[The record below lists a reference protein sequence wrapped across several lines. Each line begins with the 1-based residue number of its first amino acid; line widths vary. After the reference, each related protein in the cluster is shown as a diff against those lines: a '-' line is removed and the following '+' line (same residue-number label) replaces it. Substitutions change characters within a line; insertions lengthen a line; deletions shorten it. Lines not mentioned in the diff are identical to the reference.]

1 VQGEKDNT
9 FGMSDWE
16 EKSVS
21 GISFAV
27 FLREQREAVGKSIAL
42 LAREARVQEKHL
54 RAFEENNQ
62 SQLPDVLYQQFFLR
76 SIARVLDLDVQKL
89 LALHAAEQQQGTGF
103 DVQSLPPAKASR
115 WAFVVAPR
123 MISAGIVASM
133 AVLAL
138 GVLGWQIHRMTAL
151 PALALSTPAD
161 GSLSVVPTVS
171 VSGLTERGTE
181 LRINGELVYLS
192 ADGKFSE
199 AVHLHRGL
207 NIIKIAAKKVHSD
220 EQVLYRRVLW
230 NGSAAL
236 GDGGAATV
244 AAVEQEQRTQ

>member
-1 VQGEKDNT
+1 
-9 FGMSDWE
+9 MSDWE
-16 EKSVS
+16 EKLVS
-21 GISFAV
+21 GTSLAV
-27 FLREQREAVGKSIAL
+27 FLREQREAAGKSIAL
-42 LAREARVQEKHL
+42 LAREARIQEKHL
-54 RAFEENNQ
+54 QAFEENLPT
-62 SQLPDVLYQQFFLR
+62 QLPDFLYQQFFLR
-76 SIARVLDLDVQKL
+76 SIARVLGLDVQKL
-89 LALHAAEQQQGTGF
+89 LALHAAEQQQGVGLYS
-103 DVQSLPPAKASR
+103 QALPPAKASR
-115 WAFVVAPR
+115 WAFIVAPR
-123 MISAGIVASM
+123 MISAGIVTSLA
-133 AVLAL
+133 ALAL
-138 GVLGWQIHRMTAL
+138 GVLGWQIYRITAL
-151 PALALSTPAD
+151 PSLALATPAD
-161 GSLSVVPTVS
+161 GTLSAVPTVS

-199 AVHLHRGL
+199 AVNLHRGL